1 MKRSVRPAK
10 SFRTAIFAQEAGNL
24 VDVAFIAFPA
34 CFEGLFCR
42 LTGYFFV
49 SCGKPGILSH
59 GQSL

>member
-10 SFRTAIFAQEAGNL
+10 SFRTGIFAQEAGNL

-49 SCGKPGILSH
+49 SCGKP
-59 GQSL
+59 